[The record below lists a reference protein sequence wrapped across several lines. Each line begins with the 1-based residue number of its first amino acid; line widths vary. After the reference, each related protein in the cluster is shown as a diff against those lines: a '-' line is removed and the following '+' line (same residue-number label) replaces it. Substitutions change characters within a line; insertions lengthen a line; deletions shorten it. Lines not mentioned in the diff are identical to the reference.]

1 VEWTT
6 QAWRDTALDWAAIQ
20 GFEATGEVTQPR
32 LCAWSTALRIPTA
45 EGLVWLKAG
54 CAGTAY
60 EAGLLEALSG
70 YGAPHLLH
78 PLAVDRD
85 RGWLLLPDGG
95 PTLRTALDRY
105 PDLAVWE
112 QVLPKYAALQRSV
125 EGRELP
131 GADDHSPARLPAVL
145 SSLLESLEVG
155 PVEELRALQPRFE
168 SWCEELAHSSIVPTV
183 QHDDLHDNNVFA
195 NQVFFDWGDAVL
207 AHPFSS
213 LLVTLR
219 SIAQRWSLEP
229 GAQELARL
237 RDCYLEAWSEGH
249 SRVELELQSLL
260 AVRVAKVSRSAAWVR
275 ALAGVEDAGQHA
287 EAAPA
292 WLEELLEPDDF

>member
-1 VEWTT
+1 VDWTT
-6 QAWRDTALDWAAIQ
+6 SAWRDTALEWASGQ

-32 LCAWSTALRIPTA
+32 LCAWSTVLRIPTA
-45 EGLVWLKAG
+45 EGFVWLKAG
-54 CAGTAY
+54 NPGTAY
-60 EAGLLEALSG
+60 EAGLVEALAL
-70 YGAPHLLH
+70 YGAPHLLE
-78 PLAVDRD
+78 PLAVSVE

-95 PTLRTALDRY
+95 PTLRTALDRH
-105 PDLAVWE
+105 PDLTLWE
-112 QVLPKYAALQRSV
+112 QVLPKYAELQRSV
-125 EGRELP
+125 EGRPLP
-131 GADDHSPARLPAVL
+131 GADDHSPALLPAVL
-145 SSLLESLEVG
+145 DRLLATLDVG
-155 PVEELRALQPRFE
+155 PEEELRALQPRFE
-168 SWCEELAHSSIVPTV
+168 TWCEELASSSIPPTV

-207 AHPFSS
+207 GHPFSS

-229 GAQELARL
+229 GSVELARL
-237 RDCYLEAWSEGH
+237 RDCYLEIWSDGH
-249 SRVELELQSLL
+249 SRVELELQALL

-275 ALAGVEDAGQHA
+275 ALAGVDAGEHA